1 MTRISN
7 HHSLTQIESQ
17 ILILRGENIMLD
29 STLAKLYQVETRTLI
44 QAVKRN
50 IDRFPADFMFQ
61 LTQQEFSDLKSHSVM
76 SSSWG
81 GRRTRPYAFT
91 EQGVAMLS
99 SVLKSKRAVQ
109 ANIEIIR
116 TFVRLREILSTNKE
130 LSARLKELEQTYD
143 QQFKVVF
150 DAIRQI
156 LSVSET
162 SKKNPM
168 GFVWPDKE

>member
-1 MTRISN
+1 
-7 HHSLTQIESQ
+7 
-17 ILILRGENIMLD
+17 
-29 STLAKLYQVETRTLI
+29 
-44 QAVKRN
+44 
-50 IDRFPADFMFQ
+50 MFQ

-76 SSSWG
+76 SSNWG